1 MAKKID
7 KKNFKKLA
15 YSFQDDLKK
24 DLKNK
29 KFKEVFYQEKIKLD
43 IANEIIRLRKKKK
56 ISQKE
61 LAKKI
66 KTTQAVISRIENG
79 QVFPSTNIIQ
89 RICNELN
96 VRAMIRFC

>member
-1 MAKKID
+1 MIKKAD

-15 YSFQDDLKK
+15 YSFKDDLKK
-24 DLKNK
+24 DLKDK
-29 KFKEVFYQEKIKLD
+29 KFKEVFCQEKIKLD
-43 IANEIIRLRKKKK
+43 IANEIIKLRKKKK

-96 VRAMIRFC
+96 VQARIRFC

>member
-1 MAKKID
+1 MAKKTD
-7 KKNFKKLA
+7 KKNLKKLA
-15 YSFQDDLKK
+15 CSFQSDLKK
-24 DLKNK
+24 DLKDK
-29 KFKEVFYQEKIKLD
+29 KIKEIFYQEKIKLD
-43 IANEIIRLRKKKK
+43 IANEIIKLRKKKK

-89 RICNELN
+89 RICNKLN
-96 VRAMIRFC
+96 VQTKIKFC

>member
-1 MAKKID
+1 MTKTS
-7 KKNFKKLA
+7 KKNLKKLA

-29 KFKEVFYQEKIKLD
+29 KFQKIFYQEKIKLD
-43 IANEIIRLRKKKK
+43 VANEIIKLRKKKK

-89 RICNELN
+89 RICNEFN
-96 VRAMIRFC
+96 VHARIEFC